1 MKFLI
6 LIIAPLV
13 TLFFPLFVDLA
24 ELLASKV
31 RKPGHRAGE
40 KTSQRPVNA
49 R

>member
-1 MKFLI
+1 MKLLI

-24 ELLASKV
+24 ALLASKV
-31 RKPGHRAGE
+31 RKTGHSAGK
-40 KTSQRPVNA
+40 KTAQRPVNA